1 MSFKILTDTSSN
13 LPLRILKEADVLQVP
28 FSYYPKNDPSRLM
41 QCMDIENF
49 DGKAYYGEIREG
61 TLYNTSQIAPQTYYD
76 AIAPY
81 AEQGMDV
88 LYIGMSSGISGS
100 YHSSEIARG
109 MLEEAYPDRK
119 FYMIDTKAASL
130 GEGIPVLRAIEL
142 RRQGKTIDEC
152 YKAITELCKHIYQV
166 FTVDDLRHLQRTGR
180 LSTAARILGTL
191 LNIKP
196 ILKGNEQ
203 GQIVSIEK
211 VRGSARALKAL
222 AEKYNTLVRN
232 PEAQIVGIAH
242 ADNPEGAAQLADMLR
257 ESNPP
262 KEILT
267 VCYEP
272 VTGAHVGPGTV
283 ALFFLGDSDVR
294 SH

>member
-13 LPLRILKEADVLQVP
+13 LPLHILNEADVSQVP
-28 FSYYPKNDPSRLM
+28 FSFYPKEDASRLM
-41 QCMDIENF
+41 HCMDIDSF
-49 DGKAYYGEIREG
+49 DGKAYYDGIRAG

-81 AEQGMDV
+81 AEQGVDV

-100 YHSSEIARG
+100 YHSSIIAKG

-119 FYMIDTKAASL
+119 FYMIDTRAASL

-142 RRQGKTIDEC
+142 RRQGKSIDEC
-152 YKAITELCKHIYQV
+152 HEAITELCDHICQV
-166 FTVDDLRHLQRTGR
+166 FTVDSLLHLQRTGR
-180 LSTAARILGTL
+180 LSNAARILGTVL
-191 LNIKP
+191 HIKP
-196 ILKGNEQ
+196 ILKGDEL
-203 GQIVSIEK
+203 GKIVTIDK
-211 VRGSARALKAL
+211 VRGSARALRAL
-222 AEKYNTLVRN
+222 AERYNALVRN
-232 PEAQIVGIAH
+232 PEQQVVGIAH
-242 ADNPEGAAQLADMLR
+242 ADNPEGAAQLAAMLR
-257 ESNPP
+257 ESKPP

>member
-13 LPLRILKEADVLQVP
+13 LPRRILEAADVAQVP
-28 FSYYPKNDPSRLM
+28 FSYYPREDSSRLM
-41 QCMDIENF
+41 HCMDIENF
-49 DGKAYYGEIREG
+49 DGKGYYDGIREG
-61 TLYNTSQIAPQTYYD
+61 ILYNTSQIAPQTYFD

-88 LYIGMSSGISGS
+88 LYVGMSSGISGS
-100 YHSSEIARG
+100 YHSSVIAKG

-130 GEGIPVLRAIEL
+130 GEGIPVLRAVEL

-152 YKAITELCKHIYQV
+152 YRILTELCEHIYQV
-166 FTVDDLRHLQRTGR
+166 FTVDSLLHLQRTGR
-180 LSTAARILGTL
+180 LSNAARILGTV

-196 ILKGNEQ
+196 ILKGNEL
-203 GQIVSIEK
+203 GQIVSTEK

-222 AEKYNTLVRN
+222 AEKYDALVRN
-232 PEAQIVGIAH
+232 PQEQIVGIAH
-242 ADNPEGAAQLADMLR
+242 ADNPEGAAQLAALLR
-257 ESNPP
+257 ENKPP

-283 ALFFLGDSDVR
+283 ALFFLGNSDVR